1 MNNTISTFSDFN
13 KYRTIQILYK
23 EQNHPLAN
31 NDYNFNYSNL
41 FNKIESIRGNH
52 HPNIYYQTENNIL
65 VNNKKNKDKNQNVIN
80 NLKQLSVKKKKIFN
94 NNINIL
100 QFNNDICSKTPN
112 PNFTGKKIFLSRYPL
127 VNKNKIAENEK
138 NKNNNIKYL
147 LCNDGKDNKT
157 LEINSTILDKCNNHG
172 YLNINNGNL
181 FSTKIE
187 KELNDILNKNKNLKT
202 ENNSDNYKSPFNDKS
217 SYISLINNNNESK
230 CKNNNENYIT
240 KENKIIK
247 EQKGIY
253 INRNDL
259 YNQYLNSNIVKR
271 KVLFI
276 DKYNNTLSNDNT
288 ITLLTDEKD
297 LLLEKYLIRKDDKGN
312 DIDLPLLQ
320 RYNKAV
326 NQNTKFMTEFNNN
339 LGKQSNTTNDQTQSN
354 SLSQLVK
361 NQFTKHNYR
370 NIKIA
375 GKKTEYEH
383 YNPNITNTENKE
395 GEIKKEESFNNILSN
410 INKNK
415 NQNGTRKNVKRVT
428 LSNGIKDI
436 LGVIKA
442 KPVGQKKKKKKNNQN
457 NQNKSIT
464 KNNEVNEKK
473 RKGILKRGKKKL
485 VRLLSQP
492 NIISNVYQI
501 SHKIYFNK
509 EKEIKSL
516 INVPIIVK
524 DIRGKKMRVTLIRKK
539 DKIIPINDEGKEV
552 KNAKILNELYEKIKE
567 KIKSQE
573 EKNLL
578 PKKRLSFNPTKL
590 SINSLKLFED
600 SDGKSDISK
609 SDSEDLNKKEVNEE
623 EIKKENSDEKRNN
636 SKIKIKSPIK
646 DKKNVLSNISKK
658 PSFHDSPKSKEK
670 KPENQPI
677 DDYNN
682 NIKKVKINDDTS
694 FYKEEDDFVKD
705 FNFEFYSSE
714 DETSTV
720 SLQKLMR
727 QTRKKINKYLFQLF
741 EYISK
746 NAEIERFKKEDLIKF
761 LIDKDFR
768 NNFRLLKEQIIKLR
782 ELVRDSLD
790 PEGKDKKKKI
800 YIKDL
805 EIINYIYRY
814 IKDKNSLFYKSIYKR
829 IKKEQEEER
838 KQNKMEG
845 NYNKLI
851 EMLKNSYVEGRKKN
865 NFSLFSQRKREYS
878 EDKTKNKN
886 TTKKFKKRKAHKDLE
901 YISQDEKKLLLLNEI
916 NLTNEIRYQ
925 ISISNDK
932 ESKEKFKNLLNKI
945 ESLRKLSGDE
955 YVKSLKENFLMFK
968 DEAEEILNAKDIEER
983 LNGFIDDLNFQ
994 RNNLKDKHRYIMSS
1008 MLIKD
1013 NKFLS
1018 IFDNEVL
1025 D

>member
-1 MNNTISTFSDFN
+1 M
-13 KYRTIQILYK
+13 
-23 EQNHPLAN
+23 
-31 NDYNFNYSNL
+31 
-41 FNKIESIRGNH
+41 
-52 HPNIYYQTENNIL
+52 
-65 VNNKKNKDKNQNVIN
+65 
-80 NLKQLSVKKKKIFN
+80 
-94 NNINIL
+94 
-100 QFNNDICSKTPN
+100 
-112 PNFTGKKIFLSRYPL
+112 
-127 VNKNKIAENEK
+127 EK
-138 NKNNNIKYL
+138 
-147 LCNDGKDNKT
+147 
-157 LEINSTILDKCNNHG
+157 
-172 YLNINNGNL
+172 
-181 FSTKIE
+181 
-187 KELNDILNKNKNLKT
+187 
-202 ENNSDNYKSPFNDKS
+202 
-217 SYISLINNNNESK
+217 
-230 CKNNNENYIT
+230 
-240 KENKIIK
+240 
-247 EQKGIY
+247 
-253 INRNDL
+253 
-259 YNQYLNSNIVKR
+259 
-271 KVLFI
+271 
-276 DKYNNTLSNDNT
+276 
-288 ITLLTDEKD
+288 
-297 LLLEKYLIRKDDKGN
+297 
-312 DIDLPLLQ
+312 
-320 RYNKAV
+320 
-326 NQNTKFMTEFNNN
+326 
-339 LGKQSNTTNDQTQSN
+339 
-354 SLSQLVK
+354 
-361 NQFTKHNYR
+361 
-370 NIKIA
+370 
-375 GKKTEYEH
+375 
-383 YNPNITNTENKE
+383 
-395 GEIKKEESFNNILSN
+395 
-410 INKNK
+410 
-415 NQNGTRKNVKRVT
+415 
-428 LSNGIKDI
+428 
-436 LGVIKA
+436 
-442 KPVGQKKKKKKNNQN
+442 
-457 NQNKSIT
+457 
-464 KNNEVNEKK
+464 
-473 RKGILKRGKKKL
+473 
-485 VRLLSQP
+485 
-492 NIISNVYQI
+492 
-501 SHKIYFNK
+501 
-509 EKEIKSL
+509 
-516 INVPIIVK
+516 
-524 DIRGKKMRVTLIRKK
+524 
-539 DKIIPINDEGKEV
+539 
-552 KNAKILNELYEKIKE
+552 
-567 KIKSQE
+567 
-573 EKNLL
+573 
-578 PKKRLSFNPTKL
+578 
-590 SINSLKLFED
+590 
-600 SDGKSDISK
+600 
-609 SDSEDLNKKEVNEE
+609 E

-761 LIDKDFR
+761 LIDKVFR

-814 IKDKNSLFYKSIYKR
+814 
-829 IKKEQEEER
+829 
-838 KQNKMEG
+838 KMEG